1 MEVILLER
9 IEKLGQMG
17 DTVKVKDGFARNY
30 LLPRKKALR
39 ATDANRAQ
47 FETKRI
53 DLEATNLHARDEAQ
67 SVADKMDDV
76 SCILIRQASEGG
88 QLYGSVASR
97 DIAEAVTEAG
107 YSIDRGQVVLDR
119 VIKVLG
125 VHTIRIQLHPEV
137 SVSVNINV
145 ARSAEEAETQLA
157 DAARED
163 GFAGASAAEPEAE
176 ADAEDLHV
184 EEFFEEDALEGAESD
199 ITEAISADAEAE
211 AAEAAAVIAKAEAAE
226 KAAAKAAEKAAL
238 AAAAAEAGEAEATG
252 DDAGDKSG
260 DEETA

>member
-67 SVADKMDDV
+67 SVADKMDNV
-76 SCILIRQASEGG
+76 SCTLIRQASEGG
-88 QLYGSVASR
+88 QLYGSVAAR

-107 YSIDRGQVVLDR
+107 YGIDRSQVVLDR
-119 VIKVLG
+119 VIKILG
-125 VHTIRIQLHPEV
+125 VHAIRIQLHPEV
-137 SVSVNINV
+137 SVSVDVNV

-157 DAARED
+157 DTARGNGAAA
-163 GFAGASAAEPEAE
+163 AGAAPE
-176 ADAEDLHV
+176 ADAEELHV

-226 KAAAKAAEKAAL
+226 KAAEAAAL
-238 AAAAAEAGEAEATG
+238 AAAAAEEAEATS
-252 DDAGDKSG
+252 DDAGENAG
-260 DEETA
+260 EEETA